1 MSQKLLGDPAP
12 IGPNQ
17 AFFGEVN
24 DQDTNATIRMACFGP
39 VHPGQTGHPMEGQ
52 TVKALPVANPTPQV
66 VGFTGSAAH
75 QLNVSFAISSTAAS
89 PVVLRSWA
97 VSEKIPTTLLL
108 PCYGTGTVTLQP
120 VPDEPHRACR
130 HGSGDVRRPTLTLPN
145 NGNLVLNRGMPGI
158 PSWA

>member
-24 DQDTNATIRMACFGP
+24 DQATNATIRMACFGP

-108 PCYGTGTVTLQP
+108 PCYGTGTVTFNPYPTSPTARAGTVQVTFVGQP
-120 VPDEPHRACR
+120 
-130 HGSGDVRRPTLTLPN
+130 
-145 NGNLVLNRGMPGI
+145 
-158 PSWA
+158 